1 MKLLTEQDLRMNQQ
15 AATVAASAV
24 GEPIEAACRCEQA
37 SQDMMLEAA
46 GVGAV
51 NRGFVKGAKGLSRVM
66 MPRTMGGMKQM
77 ETGGLPSNFVL
88 AASATKVYA
97 IEDKEKGG
105 EQPADVVGERHVA
118 REEHRRDAGCRH
130 PERARHG
137 PVDPVGTPVGE
148 HSGPIGADAQV
159 GLDVAN
165 RHRRGDE

>member
-66 MPRTMGGMKQM
+66 MARTMGGMKQM
-77 ETGGLPSNFVL
+77 EPGGLPSNFVL

-105 EQPADVVGERHVA
+105 ELVPGKVLHTWD
-118 REEHRRDAGCRH
+118 RDSF
-130 PERARHG
+130 RAKRNEMQG
-137 PVDPVGTPVGE
+137 MSVS
-148 HSGPIGADAQV
+148 SGLPDDRQLLIIYLSLEG
-159 GLDVAN
+159 N
-165 RHRRGDE
+165 